1 MVNIDHIV
9 VESILFTIL
18 LIAISI
24 TINHQRKSAN
34 DEGLPRFLMFA
45 YAYITGLVCYI
56 ICYLLYGTDSVVRY
70 MCMLIIWCCYCATL
84 ASMIMQCIFIFE
96 YDRIWIKNAT
106 ALLCYYSLFS
116 ALLELSFNRFE
127 FDFNSSGI
135 LFKPGFFNMG
145 LYYGLP
151 IIIFYVCIIFLL
163 FNYKKTHT
171 KIREKYLIKIAIGAT
186 VPALFALI
194 AESVCEVIFN
204 IRYPVFFISM
214 IIPFK
219 LFSDLNLRSR
229 SFKLLL
235 PDFEGLL
242 KADNTDAVFICDDER
257 RILYQNRAAEVN
269 SRLYN
274 DDFLNRNLSEVFVM
288 DRDVLRA
295 LSSKD
300 AKNGLMVPA
309 VYPVSGNKLVM
320 SVEFIYDCCDE
331 ILCYIITIPNYMV
344 AVDENVFEDSD
355 STTDDNSLQQSR
367 SVAPVDKP
375 DNPHAVQDKSSIDPG
390 VNVLLVDDNIENLEK
405 YENLLKPYEISI
417 TKAIGGRNAIEMLL
431 DPCYDAVFI
440 AYHMNKLNG
449 IETAKRIRSMGS
461 GYYSDVPI
469 IFILDDPVAL
479 VYKDLLSVSFNDY
492 IESPISISKL
502 NVIMGRWL
510 WRRYAVTDKFNA
522 SALSNNRSV
531 RYIAEMS
538 ELFDDC
544 MEFAK
549 ARKWDY
555 MGYTLKGIKRL
566 CSKLEDKRL
575 SDACDN
581 MVDIYLRGQN
591 EHIEEYLEAFNTEL
605 ERVKTSVSRRMI
617 Y

>member
-1 MVNIDHIV
+1 MVNFDHIV

-18 LIAISI
+18 LIAVSI

-45 YAYITGLVCYI
+45 YAYMTGLACYI
-56 ICYLLYGTDSVVRY
+56 VSYLLYGTDSVVRY
-70 MCMLIIWCCYCATL
+70 VCMLIIWCCYCGTL
-84 ASMIMQCIFIFE
+84 ATMIIQCVFIFE

-106 ALLCYYSLFS
+106 SILCYYSLFS
-116 ALLELSFNRFE
+116 VLAELSYNRFQ
-127 FDFNSSGI
+127 FDYNSSGI
-135 LFKPGFFNMG
+135 LFKPAFFNTG
-145 LYYGLP
+145 FYYGLP
-151 IIIFYVCIIFLL
+151 ITIFYICIIFLL
-163 FNYKKTHT
+163 VNYKKTHT
-171 KIREKYLIKIAIGAT
+171 KIREKYLIKIAIGAVT
-186 VPALFALI
+186 PALVALV
-194 AESVCEVIFN
+194 AETICETVFN

-235 PDFEGLL
+235 SDFEGLL
-242 KADNTDAVFICDDER
+242 KADNTDAVFICNDEKE
-257 RILYQNRAAEVN
+257 ILYQNRAAEVN

-274 DDFLNRNLSEVFVM
+274 DDFHNRKLSEVFTM
-288 DRDVLRA
+288 DSDVLRA
-295 LSSKD
+295 LNSKD

-309 VYPVSGNKLVM
+309 IYPVTGNQVIM

-331 ILCYIITIPNYMV
+331 ILCYIITIPNYLV
-344 AVDENVFEDSD
+344 AVDEKVFEESD
-355 STTDDNSLQQSR
+355 VRSDNASTLPSR
-367 SVAPVDKP
+367 TVVQADKT
-375 DNPHAVQDKSSIDPG
+375 DNPHAVQDKSSVDPN
-390 VNVLLVDDNIENLEK
+390 VNVLIVDDSIDNLET
-405 YENLLKPYEISI
+405 YEALLKPYDITV
-417 TKAIGGRNAIEMLL
+417 TKAIGGRNAIDMLL
-431 DPCYDAVFI
+431 DPCYDAIFI
-440 AYHMNKLNG
+440 TYQMSKLNG
-449 IETAKRIRSMGS
+449 IETAKRIRSMGT

-469 IFILDDPVAL
+469 IFILDEPVAL

-522 SALSNNRSV
+522 SPISNRSV

-544 MEFAK
+544 MEFAHVH
-549 ARKWDY
+549 KWDY
-555 MGYTLKGIKRL
+555 VGYTLKGIKRL

-605 ERVKTSVSRRMI
+605 ERMKSNVGKWMI

>member
-1 MVNIDHIV
+1 MVNFDHIV

-18 LIAISI
+18 LVAISI

-45 YAYITGLVCYI
+45 YAYITGLACYI
-56 ICYLLYGTDSVVRY
+56 VSYLLYGTDSVIRY

-84 ASMIMQCIFIFE
+84 ATMIMQCVFIFE

-106 ALLCYYSLFS
+106 AVLCYYSLFS
-116 ALLELSFNRFE
+116 VLGELSYNRFQ
-127 FDFNSSGI
+127 FDYNSSGI
-135 LFKPGFFNMG
+135 LFKPAFFNTG

-151 IIIFYVCIIFLL
+151 IIIFYICIIFLL
-163 FNYKKTHT
+163 VNYKNTHT
-171 KIREKYLIKIAIGAT
+171 KIREKYLIKIAIGA
-186 VPALFALI
+186 VAPALVALI
-194 AESVCEVIFN
+194 AETICEVIFN

-235 PDFEGLL
+235 SDFEGLL
-242 KADNTDAVFICDDER
+242 KADNTDAVFICNDEKV
-257 RILYQNRAAEVN
+257 ILYQNRAAEVN

-274 DDFLNRNLSEVFVM
+274 DNFLNRKLSEVFTLDGDVM
-288 DRDVLRA
+288 RA
-295 LSSKD
+295 LGSKD

-309 VYPVSGNKLVM
+309 IYPYTGNQVVM

-331 ILCYIITIPNYMV
+331 ILCYIVTIPNYLV

-355 STTDDNSLQQSR
+355 NESENI
-367 SVAPVDKP
+367 APVQNKAVIQTDKS
-375 DNPHAVQDKSSIDPG
+375 DNPHAIQDKSAVDPG
-390 VNVLLVDDNIENLEK
+390 VNILLVDDNIESLEK
-405 YENLLKPYEISI
+405 YEALIKPYEITI

-431 DPCYDAVFI
+431 DPCYDAVFL
-440 AYHMNKLNG
+440 AYKMSKLNG
-449 IETAKRIRSMGS
+449 IETAKRIRSMGVD
-461 GYYSDVPI
+461 YYSDVPI
-469 IFILDDPVAL
+469 IFILDEPVAL

-492 IESPISISKL
+492 IETPISISKL

-522 SALSNNRSV
+522 SPISSRSV

-544 MEFAK
+544 MEFVRI
-549 ARKWDY
+549 RKWDY

-591 EHIEEYLEAFNTEL
+591 EHIEEYLEDFNTEL
-605 ERVKTSVSRRMI
+605 ERIKSSVGKKMI

>member
-24 TINHQRKSAN
+24 TINHQKKSAN

-45 YAYITGLVCYI
+45 YAYITGLACYI
-56 ICYLLYGTDSVVRY
+56 LSYLLYGTDSVVRY

-84 ASMIMQCIFIFE
+84 ATMIMQCVFIFE

-106 ALLCYYSLFS
+106 AVLCYYSLFS
-116 ALLELSFNRFE
+116 VLAELSYNRFQ
-127 FDFNSSGI
+127 FDYNSSGI
-135 LFKPGFFNMG
+135 LFNPAFFNTG

-151 IIIFYVCIIFLL
+151 ITIFYICMSFLL
-163 FNYKKTHT
+163 INYKKTHT
-171 KIREKYLIKIAIGAT
+171 KIREKYLIKIAIGA
-186 VPALFALI
+186 VAPALVALI
-194 AESVCEVIFN
+194 AETVCEVVFN

-235 PDFEGLL
+235 SDFEGLL
-242 KADNTDAVFICDDER
+242 KADNTDAVFICNDEKV
-257 RILYQNRAAEVN
+257 ILYQNRAAEVN

-274 DDFLNRNLSEVFVM
+274 DNFLNRKLSEVFTL
-288 DRDVLRA
+288 DGDVIRA

-309 VYPVSGNKLVM
+309 IYPSTGNQVVM

-331 ILCYIITIPNYMV
+331 ILCYIVTIPNYLV
-344 AVDENVFEDSD
+344 AVDEKVFEDSD
-355 STTDDNSLQQSR
+355 NETEG
-367 SVAPVDKP
+367 VAPVQSKVVAQTDKS
-375 DNPHAVQDKSSIDPG
+375 DNPQAVQDKSSVDPG
-390 VNVLLVDDNIENLEK
+390 VNVLLVDDNIESLEK
-405 YENLLKPYEISI
+405 YEALIKPYEITI

-431 DPCYDAVFI
+431 DPCYDAVFL
-440 AYHMNKLNG
+440 AYKMSKLNG

-469 IFILDDPVAL
+469 IFILDEPVAL

-492 IESPISISKL
+492 IETPISISKL

-522 SALSNNRSV
+522 SPISNRSV

-544 MEFAK
+544 MEFVRI
-549 ARKWDY
+549 RKWDY

-581 MVDIYLRGQN
+581 MVDIYLRGQSK
-591 EHIEEYLEAFNTEL
+591 HIEEYLEDFNTEL
-605 ERVKTSVSRRMI
+605 ERIKSSVGRKMI
-617 Y
+617 